1 MGTKVFVNL
10 PVKDL
15 NRTVGFFSKLG
26 YEFDPKFSD
35 ENSKCMI
42 LTDDISVMLLVEPF
56 FKTFIDKEIC
66 DTRKNTESILSLS
79 ADSRV
84 QVDQI
89 LKKCIAAGGTEVNK
103 AQDMGWAYER
113 SFHDLD
119 GHLWEVIYMDVSK
132 RSQGSSARQ
141 HSS

>member
-15 NRTVGFFSKLG
+15 NKTVGFFTKLG
-26 YEFDPKFSD
+26 YEFDSRYSD

-42 LTDDISVMLLVEPF
+42 IANDISVMLLAEPF
-56 FKTFIDKEIC
+56 FKTFTSKEIC
-66 DTRKNTESILSLS
+66 DTRKSTEAILALS
-79 ADSRV
+79 ADSRL

-89 LKKCIAAGGTEVNK
+89 LKKSIAAGGIETDK

-113 SFHDLD
+113 SFQDPD
-119 GHLWEVIYMDVSK
+119 GHLWEVIYMDPSK
-132 RSQGSSARQ
+132 RPGQSRQ
-141 HSS
+141 HVS